1 MASFGASPFLRGR
14 QPGFLLLSG
23 LLIGRSGLGLVEPLD
38 LGPGLGTVVGLL
50 VSLVLFDGGLNLRLP
65 GDTIKTTVQRITVLR
80 LLISLGAGLL
90 AAHWLAGLNWS
101 VAAVYSAIVLATGP
115 TVVTPLVRQMRLAP
129 PLGDVLEAE
138 GLVLEP
144 IGAVLALL
152 LLELVLGNLHGW
164 REVALGLLSRL
175 GGGVL
180 IGVSVG
186 WLLSEV
192 LSRLQPD
199 QASGLPLQLS
209 LGMLFLMYGVSEWL
223 LPESALPASVAAGLV
238 VGRRPAAYT
247 ADLDV
252 LIQELAQLAITML
265 FPLLAA
271 DVSWAELSPL
281 GWLAPRGI
289 VTASVASLFSIRLEQ
304 AGILG
309 AGRLQG
315 LVFLTILMTVG
326 LQGLTAQPLAKFYDT
341 DAWALP
347 ERPTT
352 GYLPENF
359 AAVGR
364 SLYLVWVTGGLQ
376 PGLWRFTEPWGEE
389 EYTSV
394 DCAFG
399 LIAAARDVTFHKKA
413 ASEALPGMK
422 IHIDVRW
429 GKLTGAALYKAL
441 RDYYASA

>member
-1 MASFGASPFLRGR
+1 MTPERLGLLWGVTVFAGASARLLAAVSGL
-14 QPGFLLLSG
+14 PGVVLLLLSG

-65 GDTIKTTVQRITVLR
+65 GDTIRATVKRIAVLR

-90 AAHWLAGLNWS
+90 AAHWLAGLSWS
-101 VAAVYSAIVLATGP
+101 VAAVFSAIVLATGP
-115 TVVTPLVRQMRLAP
+115 TVVTPLVRQIRLAA

-164 REVALGLLSRL
+164 RELVLGLLERL

-180 IGVSVG
+180 IGASVG
-186 WLLSEV
+186 WLLSE
-192 LSRLQPD
+192 LLQRLKPD
-199 QASGLPLQLS
+199 QSSGLPLQLT
-209 LGMLFLMYGVSEWL
+209 LGMLFLMYGLSEWL
-223 LPESALPASVAAGLV
+223 LPESALPASVAAGIV
-238 VGRRPAAYT
+238 VGRRQTVHT
-247 ADLDV
+247 AELDG

-281 GWLAPRGI
+281 GWGGISCVLVLMLVVRPIAVGVATVGLPLNLPQKLFLGWLAPRGI
-289 VTASVASLFSIRLEQ
+289 VTASVASLFAIRLEQ

-326 LQGLTAQPLAKFYDT
+326 LQGLTAQPLAR
-341 DAWALP
+341 ALGLI
-347 ERPTT
+347 EVSGDETT
-352 GYLPENF
+352 TSGE
-359 AAVGR
+359 A
-364 SLYLVWVTGGLQ
+364 TLQ
-376 PGLWRFTEPWGEE
+376 PGE
-389 EYTSV
+389 V
-394 DCAFG
+394 
-399 LIAAARDVTFHKKA
+399 
-413 ASEALPGMK
+413 LPDPGQ
-422 IHIDVRW
+422 
-429 GKLTGAALYKAL
+429 
-441 RDYYASA
+441 

>member
-1 MASFGASPFLRGR
+1 MTPERLGLLWGVTVFAGAGARLLAAVSKL
-14 QPGFLLLSG
+14 PGVVLLLLSG

-38 LGPGLGTVVGLL
+38 LGSGLGTVVGLL
-50 VSLVLFDGGLNLRLP
+50 VSLVLFDGGLNLRFP
-65 GDTIKTTVQRITVLR
+65 GETIKTTVQRIAVLR
-80 LLISLGAGLL
+80 LLISLGAGLM

-101 VAAVYSAIVLATGP
+101 VAAVFSAIVLATGP
-115 TVVTPLVRQMRLAP
+115 TVVTPLVRQMRLAS
-129 PLGDVLEAE
+129 PLGDILEAE

-152 LLELVLGNLHGW
+152 LLELVLGDLHGW
-164 REVALGLLSRL
+164 RELVVGLLLRL

-180 IGVSVG
+180 IGAGVG
-186 WLLSEV
+186 WLLSEM
-192 LSRLQPD
+192 LRRLKPD
-199 QASGLPLQLS
+199 QASGLPLQLT

-223 LPESALPASVAAGLV
+223 LPESALPASVAAGIV
-238 VGRRPAAYT
+238 VGRRPATNT

-271 DVSWAELSPL
+271 DVSWAELSPLGWGGISCVLALMLVVRPISVGVATAGLPLNGRQRFFL

-326 LQGLTAQPLAKFYDT
+326 LQGLTAQPLAR
-341 DAWALP
+341 AL
-347 ERPTT
+347 
-352 GYLPENF
+352 
-359 AAVGR
+359 
-364 SLYLVWVTGGLQ
+364 
-376 PGLWRFTEPWGEE
+376 
-389 EYTSV
+389 
-394 DCAFG
+394 G
-399 LIAAARDVTFHKKA
+399 LIEPEPDEPVVSAETAFKSGQVLAD
-413 ASEALPGMK
+413 PGQ
-422 IHIDVRW
+422 
-429 GKLTGAALYKAL
+429 
-441 RDYYASA
+441 

>member
-1 MASFGASPFLRGR
+1 MTPERLGLLWGVTVFAGASARLLAAVSGL
-14 QPGFLLLSG
+14 PGVVLLLLSG

-65 GDTIKTTVQRITVLR
+65 GDTIRATVKRIAVLR

-90 AAHWLAGLNWS
+90 AAHWLAGLSWS
-101 VAAVYSAIVLATGP
+101 VAAVFSAIVLATGP
-115 TVVTPLVRQMRLAP
+115 TVVTPLVRQIRLAA

-164 REVALGLLSRL
+164 RELVLGLLERL

-180 IGVSVG
+180 IGASVG
-186 WLLSEV
+186 WLLSE
-192 LSRLQPD
+192 LLQRLKPD
-199 QASGLPLQLS
+199 QSSGLPLQLT
-209 LGMLFLMYGVSEWL
+209 LGMLFLMYGLSEWL
-223 LPESALPASVAAGLV
+223 LPESALPASVAAGIV
-238 VGRRPAAYT
+238 VGRRQTVHT
-247 ADLDV
+247 ADLDG

-281 GWLAPRGI
+281 GWGGISCVLVLMLVVRPIAVGIATVGLPLNLPQKLFLGWLAPRGI
-289 VTASVASLFSIRLEQ
+289 VTASVASLFAIRLEQ

-326 LQGLTAQPLAKFYDT
+326 LQGLTAQPLAR
-341 DAWALP
+341 ALGLI
-347 ERPTT
+347 EDSGDETT
-352 GYLPENF
+352 SSDE
-359 AAVGR
+359 A
-364 SLYLVWVTGGLQ
+364 TLQ
-376 PGLWRFTEPWGEE
+376 PGK
-389 EYTSV
+389 V
-394 DCAFG
+394 
-399 LIAAARDVTFHKKA
+399 
-413 ASEALPGMK
+413 LPDPGQ
-422 IHIDVRW
+422 
-429 GKLTGAALYKAL
+429 
-441 RDYYASA
+441 

>member
-1 MASFGASPFLRGR
+1 MTPERLGLLWGVTVFAGASARLLAAVSGL
-14 QPGFLLLSG
+14 PGVVLLLLSG

-65 GDTIKTTVQRITVLR
+65 GDTIRATVKRIAVLR

-90 AAHWLAGLNWS
+90 AAHWLAGLSWS
-101 VAAVYSAIVLATGP
+101 VAAVFSAIVLATGP
-115 TVVTPLVRQMRLAP
+115 TVVTPLVRQIRLAA

-164 REVALGLLSRL
+164 RELMLGLLERL

-180 IGVSVG
+180 IGASVG
-186 WLLSEV
+186 WLLSE
-192 LSRLQPD
+192 LLQRLKPD
-199 QASGLPLQLS
+199 QSSGLPLQLT
-209 LGMLFLMYGVSEWL
+209 LGMLFLMYGISEWL
-223 LPESALPASVAAGLV
+223 LPESALPASVAAGIV
-238 VGRRPAAYT
+238 VGRRQTVHT
-247 ADLDV
+247 ADLDG

-281 GWLAPRGI
+281 GWGGISCVLVLMLVVRPIAVGVATVGLPLNLPQKLFLGWLAPRGI
-289 VTASVASLFSIRLEQ
+289 VTASVASLFAIRLEQ

-326 LQGLTAQPLAKFYDT
+326 LQGLTAQPLAH
-341 DAWALP
+341 ALGLI
-347 ERPTT
+347 EDSGGATT
-352 GYLPENF
+352 SSGE
-359 AAVGR
+359 A
-364 SLYLVWVTGGLQ
+364 TLQ
-376 PGLWRFTEPWGEE
+376 PGE
-389 EYTSV
+389 V
-394 DCAFG
+394 
-399 LIAAARDVTFHKKA
+399 
-413 ASEALPGMK
+413 LPDPGQ
-422 IHIDVRW
+422 
-429 GKLTGAALYKAL
+429 
-441 RDYYASA
+441 